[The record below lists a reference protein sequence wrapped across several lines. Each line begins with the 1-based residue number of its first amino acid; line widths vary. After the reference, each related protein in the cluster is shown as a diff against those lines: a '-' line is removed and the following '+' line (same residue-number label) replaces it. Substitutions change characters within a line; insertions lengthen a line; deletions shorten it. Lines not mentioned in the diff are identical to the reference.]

1 MIPILLAAAL
11 AAPTTLAEMRWH
23 KRVLLIAA
31 PSADDAEIV
40 GQRRAL
46 GGWDE
51 GARERELVIVTV
63 IGDRVTG
70 AADSAARLRTRHR
83 LPRDRFVAI
92 LIGKDGGEKM
102 RSGKPIA
109 AETLAETIDAMPMRQ
124 ARLD

>member
-23 KRVLLIAA
+23 KRVLLVAA
-31 PSADDAEIV
+31 PAADDAGIA

-46 GGWDE
+46 AGWDK
-51 GARERELVIVTV
+51 GARERDLAIVTV

-70 AADSAARLRTRHR
+70 ATDSAAALRTRHR

-102 RSGKPIA
+102 RAGSPIP
-109 AETLAETIDAMPMRQ
+109 AETLAETIDAMPMRR

>member
-11 AAPTTLAEMRWH
+11 TVPTSLAEMRWH
-23 KRVLLIAA
+23 RRVLLVAA
-31 PSADDAEIV
+31 PAADDAGIV

-46 GGWDE
+46 ASWDK
-51 GARERELVIVTV
+51 GARERDLAVVTV

-70 AADSAARLRTRHR
+70 ATDSAAQLRKRHR

-102 RSGKPIA
+102 RAGTPIA
-109 AETLAETIDAMPMRQ
+109 AETLAETIDAMPMRR